1 MDVHLREGAPAEE
14 HVVCEGTLQYAGVGY
29 PQVWYGTVSRFR
41 WPICAVEGDSQ
52 LAEDLRK
59 RQNDGLFPKLY
70 DPQMLA
76 HDMDYVRLYHAYCLE
91 NGIQTRF
98 YAFGMNEK
106 AFMSTTYGVQSVF
119 LGYVCVAED
128 SFESY
133 LFWDS
138 PSATKLRKH
147 GFQFNS
153 YLHFATKDEAE
164 RYGRV
169 RRTYLVNGACI
180 EDMGNEMA
188 VAQIVF
194 NANTCSSQHQCS

>member
-1 MDVHLREGAPAEE
+1 MNEILGY
-14 HVVCEGTLQYAGVGY
+14 VVCAETLQYAGLGY
-29 PQVWYGTVSRFR
+29 PQVWYGTGSRFR

-52 LAEDLRK
+52 LAADLRK
-59 RQNDGLFPKLY
+59 WQIDGLFPELY

-76 HDMDYVRLYHAYCLE
+76 HDMDYVRLYHTYCSE
-91 NGIQTRF
+91 NGIQTRI
-98 YAFGMNEK
+98 YAFSMNEK

-119 LGYVCVAED
+119 LGFDCVAEG

-138 PSATKLRKH
+138 PSVTELKMH
-147 GFQFNS
+147 GFQLNS
-153 YLHFATKDEAE
+153 YLHFATKEEAE

-169 RRTYLVNGACI
+169 RRTYLSNGASI
-180 EDMGNEMA
+180 EDMGNEIAVA

-194 NANTCSSQHQCS
+194 NANTCSSQHQSS